1 MAKVGERLNDE
12 PGHIEDLNNTYS
24 YTLSG
29 DDGGLSNWKLDGL
42 LKQYSFLNETN
53 RPPLIGEPV
62 LILQEVSSLSQ

>member
-12 PGHIEDLNNTYS
+12 PGPIENLNNTYFF
-24 YTLSG
+24 TLSG
-29 DDGGLSNWKLDGL
+29 DDGGLFDWKLDGL
-42 LKQYSFLNETN
+42 LKQYSILNEMN